1 MSYFFNKNLKLHYD
15 VLGSGKPLVL
25 IAGIT
30 CDNTHWSLIKSELS
44 KSFQLILPDNRGVGK
59 SDTPECNYTVAD
71 MAADIVAL
79 LDNLNLDKV
88 SILGHSMGGAIAQ
101 YLACHHSERVEKL
114 IISHSFIKFRAS
126 SIMFCQHDYLLAKL
140 NASPEIR
147 ATAILPFIYSDD
159 FIGNG
164 ANVQAL
170 INAMATIPSKQSLDS
185 YKQQIYAISEFN
197 SMDYIQKIKAET
209 LVIAGE
215 FDKLAPFQDSQEIVN
230 KLDNAKLKIMAGAH
244 VPMWETP
251 EQYANLITAL
261 LSRSAIVIKQH
272 ISQYPNPIIV
282 DAGDIVITGREDSEW
297 IGWVFCTNIQSN
309 VSGWV
314 PQQIISVDSADRGI
328 ILEDY
333 SAVELNVLPEQQV
346 SIERE
351 LNGWAWCCDGEQR
364 GWLPLEKLKTAV
376 ID

>member
-1 MSYFFNKNLKLHYD
+1 MSYFYNKNLKLHYD

-30 CDNTHWSLIKSELS
+30 CDNNHWSLMKSELS
-44 KSFQLILPDNRGVGK
+44 KSFQLIMPDNRGVGK

-101 YLACHHSERVEKL
+101 YLACYYPERVEKL

-126 SIMFCQHDYLLAKL
+126 SIMFCQHEYLLAEL

-170 INAMATIPSKQSLDS
+170 INAIATTKSKQSLDS

-251 EQYANLITAL
+251 EQYANLITAF
-261 LSRSAIVIKQH
+261 LSRSVVVVEQH

-282 DAGDIVITGREDSEW
+282 NAGDVVITGREDSEW

-314 PQQIISVDSADRGI
+314 PQQIISVLTVERGI

-364 GWLPLEKLKTAV
+364 GWLPLEKLKIAK
-376 ID
+376 D

>member
-1 MSYFFNKNLKLHYD
+1 MSYFYNKNLKLHYD

-30 CDNTHWSLIKSELS
+30 CDNNHWSLMKSELS
-44 KSFQLILPDNRGVGK
+44 KSFQLIMPDNRGVGK

-101 YLACHHSERVEKL
+101 YLACYYPERVEKL

-126 SIMFCQHDYLLAKL
+126 SIMFCQHEYLLAEL

-170 INAMATIPSKQSLDS
+170 INAIATTKSKQSLDS

-251 EQYANLITAL
+251 EQYANLITAF
-261 LSRSAIVIKQH
+261 LSRSVVVVEQH
-272 ISQYPNPIIV
+272 I
-282 DAGDIVITGREDSEW
+282 
-297 IGWVFCTNIQSN
+297 
-309 VSGWV
+309 VST
-314 PQQIISVDSADRGI
+314 QIR
-328 ILEDY
+328 
-333 SAVELNVLPEQQV
+333 
-346 SIERE
+346 
-351 LNGWAWCCDGEQR
+351 
-364 GWLPLEKLKTAV
+364 
-376 ID
+376 

>member
-1 MSYFFNKNLKLHYD
+1 MSYFYNKNLKLHYG
-15 VLGSGKPLVL
+15 VLGTGKPLVL

-30 CDNTHWSLIKSELS
+30 CDNNHWSLIKSELS
-44 KSFQLILPDNRGVGK
+44 KSFQLIMPDNRGVGK
-59 SDTPECNYTVAD
+59 SDTPEHNYIVAD
-71 MAADIVAL
+71 MVTDIVAL
-79 LDNLNLDKV
+79 LDQLNLSKV

-101 YLACHHSERVEKL
+101 YLACYYPERVEKL

-126 SIMFCQHDYLLAKL
+126 SIMFCQHDYLLAEL

-159 FIGNG
+159 FIGNC

-170 INAMATIPSKQSLDS
+170 INAMATTPSKQSLDS

-197 SMDYIQKIKAET
+197 SMDYIQKIKVET
-209 LVIAGE
+209 LVVAGE
-215 FDKLAPFQDSQEIVN
+215 FDKLAPFQDAQKIVN
-230 KLDNAKLKIMAGAH
+230 KLERAKLKIMSGAH

-251 EQYANLITAL
+251 EQYVNLIAAF
-261 LSRSAIVIKQH
+261 LSRSAVVVDQH

-282 DAGDIVITGREDSEW
+282 SAGDIVITGREDSEW
-297 IGWVFCTNIQSN
+297 SGWIFCTNIQSN

-314 PQQIISVDSADRGI
+314 PQQIISALTVERGI

-364 GWLPLEKLKTAV
+364 GWLPLEKLKIVV
-376 ID
+376 IN

>member
-1 MSYFFNKNLKLHYD
+1 MSYFYNKNLKLHYD
-15 VLGSGKPLVL
+15 VLGIGKPLVL

-30 CDNTHWSLIKSELS
+30 CDNHHWSLIKSELS

-59 SDTPECNYTVAD
+59 SDTPECNYTIAD
-71 MAADIVAL
+71 MSADIVAL
-79 LDNLNLDKV
+79 FDKLNLDKV

-101 YLACHHSERVEKL
+101 YLACYYPERVEKL

-126 SIMFCQHDYLLAKL
+126 SIMFCQHEYLLAEL

-170 INAMATIPSKQSLDS
+170 INAIATTKSKQSLDS

-197 SMDYIQKIKAET
+197 SIDYIAKIKAET

-215 FDKLAPFQDSQEIVN
+215 FDKLAPRQDSQEIVN
-230 KLDNAKLKIMAGAH
+230 KLDNVKLKIMAGAH

-251 EQYANLITAL
+251 EQYVNLITAFL
-261 LSRSAIVIKQH
+261 FRSAVVVEQH

-282 DAGDIVITGREDSEW
+282 NAGDVVITGSEDSEW
-297 IGWVFCTNIQSN
+297 SGWIFCTNIQSN

-314 PQQIISVDSADRGI
+314 PQQIISVLTVERGI

-364 GWLPLEKLKTAV
+364 GWLPLEKLKIVA